1 MCIRDRSEP
10 HAVHG
15 NDGIFAYFGDASVIT
30 CVYDRPIRAALQLLV
45 FHYMKKLAV
54 FHGAYT
60 AGDSTVSAQRIFQII
75 AYHAVVGTRAV
86 MRCGKVA
93 VKLYK
98 SISAVEIIGIYNAE
112 ILLYGARRAEH
123 GMSCTPWLC
132 PLCGGGEALGK
143 LI

>member
-1 MCIRDRSEP
+1 M
-10 HAVHG
+10 A
-15 NDGIFAYFGDASVIT
+15 
-30 CVYDRPIRAALQLLV
+30 
-45 FHYMKKLAV
+45 KLAREEV
-54 FHGAYT
+54 M
-60 AGDSTVSAQRIFQII
+60 
-75 AYHAVVGTRAV
+75 AYHKG
-86 MRCGKVA
+86 GKVA